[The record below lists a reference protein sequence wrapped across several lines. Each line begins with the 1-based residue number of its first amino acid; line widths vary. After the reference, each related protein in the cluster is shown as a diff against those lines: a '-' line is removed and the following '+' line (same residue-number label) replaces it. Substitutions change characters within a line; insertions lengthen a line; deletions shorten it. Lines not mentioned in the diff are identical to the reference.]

1 MKTLLTGISMGESP
15 RWHDGRLWFSDWGAQ
30 EVIAVDPNGKAE
42 VVRRVPFELPFSF
55 DWLPSGRFL
64 IVAGREA
71 KIHDDYADLSALAPG
86 WNEIVVDGRGNTYVN
101 GSGVIALVTPDGRVQ
116 RVGDGGAFPNGMAVT
131 PDNSTL
137 ILAESYARQ
146 LAAFDIAADGT
157 LSNRRTWAALGTG
170 VPDGICMDAEGAVW
184 YADVPNKN
192 CVRVQEGGKILEK
205 VQLDRGGFACM
216 LGGTDGRT
224 LYIVATEWR
233 GMDKIA
239 EVAAARTGK
248 ILTVVAPSPHAG
260 WP

>member
-1 MKTLLTGISMGESP
+1 MRTLLTGVAMGESP
-15 RWHDGRLWFSDWGAQ
+15 RWHDGRLWFSDWGAR
-30 EVIAVDPNGKAE
+30 EIIAVDPQGQKE
-42 VVRRVPFELPFSF
+42 VMREVPFDLPFSF
-55 DWLPSGRFL
+55 DWLPNGRLL
-64 IVAGREA
+64 IIAGREA
-71 KIHDDYADLSALAPG
+71 RIHDDYADLTALAAG

-131 PDNSTL
+131 PDNQTL

-170 VPDGICMDAEGAVW
+170 VPDGICIDTEGAVW
-184 YADVPNKN
+184 YADVPNKC
-192 CVRVQEGGKILEK
+192 CVRVQEGGAMLDT

-216 LGGTDGRT
+216 LGGADGRT
-224 LYIVATEWR
+224 LHIVATEWR

-239 EVAAARTGK
+239 EVAAMRTGQ
-248 ILTVVAPSPHAG
+248 ILTIDAPSPHAG